1 MTPREI
7 IQALIDLKRD
17 EPYGNEPSYQLG
29 YLIEVTSWL
38 AGMNPSAMDDL
49 KSLLAHQQRKQEKG
63 NENA

>member
-1 MTPREI
+1 MTPRET
-7 IQALIDLKRD
+7 IQALIDLKRN

-63 NENA
+63 E